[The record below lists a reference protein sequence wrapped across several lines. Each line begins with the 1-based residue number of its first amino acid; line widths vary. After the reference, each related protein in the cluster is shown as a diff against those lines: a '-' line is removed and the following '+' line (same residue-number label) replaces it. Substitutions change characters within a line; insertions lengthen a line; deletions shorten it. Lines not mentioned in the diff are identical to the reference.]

1 MSGTGKS
8 SVIEALASRGF
19 KAIDTDWNPDWEMPP
34 IPGGPDGDGPGWV
47 WREDRIGE
55 LLAREDADVLFVGA
69 CVPNQGAFYAV
80 FDHIVLLSASPKL
93 TVERLAKRTSNP
105 YGKSPADVSEVLG
118 FKSTVEPMLRKSA
131 TDEIDTSVPLEE
143 VVDKILAI
151 AGCWRRDGQFRRES

>member
-1 MSGTGKS
+1 
-8 SVIEALASRGF
+8 
-19 KAIDTDWNPDWEMPP
+19 
-34 IPGGPDGDGPGWV
+34 
-47 WREDRIGE
+47 
-55 LLAREDADVLFVGA
+55 
-69 CVPNQGAFYAV
+69 V

-151 AGCWRRDGQFRRES
+151 AGC